1 GHVVSAQ
8 QSDAAGNTSLPGA
21 TAFTSGALPPAV
33 IAPADGV
40 VLTAAPAA
48 ITGTGHPGAEVTV
61 TLNGQPIGQTT
72 VNEPP
77 ADTEWLAATAPGL
90 VSWSVPVPDLAEGSY
105 TTVATERFGGA
116 TVGTTTSTFSVVAA
130 PVTTQ
135 VEPAADDDGR
145 AGMTGLLVALGL
157 GGVAVLVVLL
167 RRRRARQA
175 R

>member
-1 GHVVSAQ
+1 VVSAQ

-40 VLTAAPAA
+40 VLTAAPAQ
-48 ITGTGHPGAEVTV
+48 ITGTGHPGAEITV

-77 ADTEWLAATAPGL
+77 ADTEWLAATAPDL
-90 VSWSVPVPDLAEGSY
+90 VSWSVPVPELAEGSY
-105 TTVATERFGGA
+105 TTVAAERFKGE
-116 TVGTTTSTFSVVAA
+116 TVGTTTTTFSLVAA
-130 PVTTQ
+130 PVATQ
-135 VEPAADDDGR
+135 VEPAADTRD
-145 AGMTGLLVALGL
+145 GMTGLLVALGL
-157 GGVAVLVVLL
+157 GGAAVLVVLL
-167 RRRRARQA
+167 RRRTRQA